1 MTIPATQPDNAG
13 GPTLKQLNRAT
24 LGAFLVALI
33 ILVVAVLPAE
43 YGRDPT
49 GIGTM
54 LGLTPMGEMKAAE
67 DHSDAVAA
75 PVASVDT
82 DTATLAVAPPA
93 AQPVVDMA
101 AVPIGEVAPVPA
113 PVIAANAAAPAAPV
127 AKSPVPAE
135 TLPAKP
141 TAPAIQQG
149 AVTLTLAPNEGR
161 EVKAL
166 MQAGD
171 SFNYSWKTDGAEV
184 RFEFHGEKTGAANG
198 DFSSY
203 EKGTSAGQSGS
214 FEAPF
219 DGTHGWY
226 WRNRTEN
233 PVTIT
238 VTAAG
243 TFQRFAVVQ

>member
-1 MTIPATQPDNAG
+1 MMIPVTPSDNAG

-24 LGAFLVALI
+24 LGAFLVALV

-49 GIGTM
+49 GIGAM

-67 DHSDAVAA
+67 DQPEAVAA
-75 PVASVDT
+75 PVA
-82 DTATLAVAPPA
+82 TADAGAPPV
-93 AQPVVDMA
+93 AQPAIAMA
-101 AVPIGEVAPVPA
+101 AAPMGEAAP
-113 PVIAANAAAPAAPV
+113 AAAPATATTAAAPAV
-127 AKSPVPAE
+127 PVVKTPAQAE
-135 TLPAKP
+135 AVPAKP
-141 TAPAIQQG
+141 SAPAIQQG

-166 MQAGD
+166 MQADD

-233 PVTIT
+233 PVTVT

-243 TFQRFAVVQ
+243 TFQRFAAVQ